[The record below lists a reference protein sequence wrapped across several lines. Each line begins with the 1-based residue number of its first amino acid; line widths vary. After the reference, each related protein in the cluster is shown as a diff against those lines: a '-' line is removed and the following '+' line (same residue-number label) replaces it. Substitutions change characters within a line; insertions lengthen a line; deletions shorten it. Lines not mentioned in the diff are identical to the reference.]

1 MPTKSKTDNAQ
12 CQQSMVSRELLDAVT
27 HDEMEEDPEPDGEV
41 FVDIC
46 RASLPCNARVRSK
59 VHVSM
64 DFTIVCS
71 RTSGWLQWLGWRPGM
86 ACCWLTMQSYAVR
99 RVPCRRGMRAKSEA
113 CRR

>member
-46 RASLPCNARVRSK
+46 RASRNKDMTVLNMRS
-59 VHVSM
+59 VSW
-64 DFTIVCS
+64 TQLC
-71 RTSGWLQWLGWRPGM
+71 
-86 ACCWLTMQSYAVR
+86 
-99 RVPCRRGMRAKSEA
+99 
-113 CRR
+113 